1 MLKRNACTFN
11 SGSLLE
17 KTDWEKLIDN
27 LTRQGTLRTQK
38 IIKAMQTVPRA
49 KFLPPDSQ
57 PYSATDTPLPIG
69 YGQTISAP
77 HMVAIMNE
85 ALQLETGQKILEIG
99 AGSGWHAA
107 IIAETIAPKEAPRS
121 EWGHVYTVEINQNLA
136 ETAKKNIMNT
146 GYNDRVTIIVADGSK
161 GYPEKAPY
169 DRIFVAAAAPDVP
182 KPLLDQLKAGGT
194 MLIPV
199 GNASLFQTLLKITK
213 GTDGKFKEENL
224 CGVAFVPLTGE
235 HGHKF

>member
-1 MLKRNACTFN
+1 M
-11 SGSLLE
+11 LE
-17 KTDWEKLIDN
+17 KTDWDELIDS
-27 LTRQGTLRTQK
+27 LTRQGILRTPK

-49 KFLPPDSQ
+49 KFLSPDSQ

-107 IIAETIAPKEAPRS
+107 TIAETIAPKEAPRS
-121 EWGHVYTVEINQNLA
+121 EWGHVYTVEINQNLFD
-136 ETAKKNIMNT
+136 TARKNIMNT
-146 GYNDRVTIIVADGSK
+146 GYSDRVTIIVADGSK

-182 KPLLDQLKAGGT
+182 KPLLDQLKAGGI

-199 GNASLFQTLLKITK
+199 GSASLFQTLFKITK
-213 GTDGKFKEENL
+213 GTDGKLKEENL
-224 CGVAFVPLTGE
+224 GGVAFVPLTGE